1 MLPQPLPMPEE
12 TEKTKT
18 LLKAPLC
25 HPPQEAEL
33 ILYDR
38 DHKESQ
44 FPLTQGMITIGS
56 SVQNDVVIKDPYVS
70 STHCLIE
77 KREGLYFLM
86 DRKSRNGT
94 FLNKIMIRETS
105 LGDQATIQIGK
116 TTLQFRYKEKSKS
129 GISPLFEGMV
139 SQSILMQHVFELVEK
154 VALSKTTVMI
164 YGETGTGKELIAKAL
179 HGRSDRKKK
188 PFVVVNCGAI
198 PKELLESELFGHVK
212 GAFTGA
218 CENRPGSFQSAEGGT
233 LFLDEIGEFPVE
245 LQPKLLRALEQREI
259 KSVGSEWHQKIDVR
273 IVAATHRNLAQMVK
287 SGHFREDLFYRLH
300 LIPIYLPPLR
310 DRKEDIPLLAKH
322 FLENTDISSG
332 ALKLLLQY
340 AWPGNIREFKNI
352 LERVKLLKNGPLI
365 TEKDI
370 RACLRTIPVS
380 FSETIHEMEKNIIY
394 EFLERNQWNRT
405 ATARALSLP
414 KSTLLGK
421 IRKYNLRR
429 QKKIN
434 KKQIDS

>member
-1 MLPQPLPMPEE
+1 M
-12 TEKTKT
+12 
-18 LLKAPLC
+18 
-25 HPPQEAEL
+25 
-33 ILYDR
+33 
-38 DHKESQ
+38 
-44 FPLTQGMITIGS
+44 
-56 SVQNDVVIKDPYVS
+56 
-70 STHCLIE
+70 
-77 KREGLYFLM
+77 
-86 DRKSRNGT
+86 
-94 FLNKIMIRETS
+94 
-105 LGDQATIQIGK
+105 
-116 TTLQFRYKEKSKS
+116 
-129 GISPLFEGMV
+129 
-139 SQSILMQHVFELVEK
+139 
-154 VALSKTTVMI
+154 
-164 YGETGTGKELIAKAL
+164 
-179 HGRSDRKKK
+179 
-188 PFVVVNCGAI
+188 
-198 PKELLESELFGHVK
+198 
-212 GAFTGA
+212 
-218 CENRPGSFQSAEGGT
+218 T

-245 LQPKLLRALEQREI
+245 LQQKLLRALEQREI